1 LKKKNRNKIKGWF
14 KNYKA
19 AKSRI
24 RRQALDTLHRLEKVM
39 EFRDLSSEESQ
50 TSKDNKKILDDKY
63 LEEEKY

>member
-1 LKKKNRNKIKGWF
+1 
-14 KNYKA
+14 
-19 AKSRI
+19 
-24 RRQALDTLHRLEKVM
+24 M